1 MITAWILYAILVGS
15 FVGAGALAVEHLVR
29 THGLPSR
36 WVWIGAMVLSA
47 GWPLG
52 HWTWNAR
59 PQAPTVVAPPGAPVL
74 EALADIPVPV
84 IPLEPVAL
92 EVAPDSVLRLLDGPL
107 TLAWAATTLALVLLF
122 ALLIL
127 RTRHLVRRWRRG
139 QVGGETVLFS
149 DQWGPAVV
157 GFLRPQ
163 IVLPAWSK
171 DLDAWALR
179 FILDHE
185 MEHVRAGDLRLM
197 VLAGVL
203 PVLFPWHLPVWW
215 QLTRLRSAVEG
226 DCDLRVLRRN
236 PGQTRPYVNLLLE
249 VGERCSRPS
258 PMVAM
263 LSEPFTT
270 LRRRIKIMTMPLP
283 RRPWVR
289 GALFAGIGTFLVAVA
304 CLAPGPTEVGLP
316 GAEAP
321 RESLASG
328 DAGGAQQE
336 KSLPVFTPFTVF
348 PGIRNREAVVR
359 ALEREYPPSLR
370 DAGMGGTVLMALYL
384 DEDGRVRRVSLERS
398 SGHGALDRIAL
409 RAADIIQFSPAL
421 NRDQK
426 RPVWVSLPLEF
437 RARDVEGVGVAATSV
452 GEPVARATVAEASA
466 AAGAEGSDSEPGRL
480 DVGTG
485 ARGVVASSAAS
496 PSDAQE
502 VGEVVQEMGEMV
514 REMGEIAGVATDAE
528 TGRPLAGVQVFV
540 LGTQRGTL
548 SDQDGRFL
556 IRHVPVGEQE
566 VVADLIGYG
575 RTSQGITVTAE
586 GRAEVAFNL
595 PVTAIP
601 LDRLLV
607 WGRRGGSP
615 AR

>member
-1 MITAWILYAILVGS
+1 VT
-15 FVGAGALAVEHLVR
+15 
-29 THGLPSR
+29 
-36 WVWIGAMVLSA
+36 
-47 GWPLG
+47 
-52 HWTWNAR
+52 
-59 PQAPTVVAPPGAPVL
+59 
-74 EALADIPVPV
+74 V

-107 TLAWAATTLALVLLF
+107 MLAWAATTLALVLLF

-127 RTRHLVRRWRRG
+127 RTHHLRRRWRRG

-149 DQWGPAVV
+149 DEWGPAVV

-197 VLAGVL
+197 VLAGLL
-203 PVLFPWHLPVWW
+203 PVFFPWHFPVWW

-289 GALFAGIGTFLVAVA
+289 GALLAGIGAVLVALA

-316 GAEAP
+316 DAEAP
-321 RESLASG
+321 LESLSSG
-328 DAGGAQQE
+328 DAGGAQQV
-336 KSLPVFTPFTVF
+336 KSLPVFTPWTVS
-348 PGIRNREAVVR
+348 PGIRNRDAVIQ
-359 ALEREYPPSLR
+359 ALEGEYPPSLR

-384 DEDGRVRRVSLERS
+384 DEGSRVQSVALERS
-398 SGHGALDRIAL
+398 SGHDALDRIAL
-409 RAADIIQFSPAL
+409 RSADIIQFSPAL
-421 NRDQK
+421 NRDQ
-426 RPVWVSLPLEF
+426 RTPVWVSLPLEF
-437 RARDVEGVGVAATSV
+437 RATDGEGVGVAETSV
-452 GEPVARATVAEASA
+452 EEAGAGAGAGGSRFGSGRQDVRTGSRETVAS
-466 AAGAEGSDSEPGRL
+466 R
-480 DVGTG
+480 
-485 ARGVVASSAAS
+485 AAS
-496 PSDAQE
+496 HSDAR
-502 VGEVVQEMGEMV
+502 EMGEIV

-556 IRHVPVGEQE
+556 IRHVPAGGQE
-566 VVADLIGYG
+566 VAAILMGYG
-575 RTSQGITVTAE
+575 RTSQPVTVAAQ
-586 GRAEVAFNL
+586 GRADVVFNL
-595 PVTAIP
+595 HVTAIP
-601 LDRLLV
+601 LDKLLV
-607 WGRRGGSP
+607 WGRRGSNFGTW
-615 AR
+615 